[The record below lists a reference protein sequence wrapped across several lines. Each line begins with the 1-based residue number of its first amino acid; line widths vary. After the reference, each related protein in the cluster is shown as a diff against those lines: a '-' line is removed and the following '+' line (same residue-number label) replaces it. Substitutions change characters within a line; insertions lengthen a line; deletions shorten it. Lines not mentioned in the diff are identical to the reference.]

1 MGEGEYLHKEL
12 THQII
17 GILFDVYKEIG
28 YGLQEKYYQRAV
40 ALRLSKAELPFQREQ
55 HQPIQFD
62 QQIIGRYFVDFVVDN
77 KVVLEL
83 KVANGFFDAHLKQVL
98 GYLKTTGLQI
108 GLLGIVTPQGVQIKR
123 VISTKDGSA

>member
-1 MGEGEYLHKEL
+1 MGEGEYLHKDL

-40 ALRLSKAELPFQREQ
+40 ALRLGKAKLPFQREQ

-62 QQIIGRYFVDFVVDN
+62 QQIIGRYFVDFVIDH

-108 GLLGIVTPQGVQIKR
+108 GLLGIVTPQGIKIKR